1 MAKMQVIYRQPNDP
15 TAFEQHYFEV
25 HIPLAKRLPGLR
37 RYEVSKGPVT
47 LVTPGNAPYFVATLH
62 FDSVAAIRQA
72 FASEVGKAC
81 AADRRMFAPRDDDCV
96 MLLFD
101 EDVV

>member
-1 MAKMQVIYRQPNDP
+1 
-15 TAFEQHYFEV
+15 
-25 HIPLAKRLPGLR
+25 
-37 RYEVSKGPVT
+37 
-47 LVTPGNAPYFVATLH
+47 VATLH

-72 FASEVGKAC
+72 FASEVGNAC
-81 AADRRMFAPRDDDCV
+81 AADRRMFAPRDDDSV